1 MSYRLLFYFL
11 VRFILFSKITFVSF
25 CLVLKLKN
33 SFSAINVRRCLGK
46 STGQAPLLAFWSL
59 HFIRFHFFNSWSVLL
74 FLELIGHFFTKFSK
88 TCTCEAIVVFLLVH
102 RAFQESFEL
111 IIKIIIFVNYR
122 KLRRSMINRVS
133 AELIIEN
140 IEIIEVILPILIG
153 LLLNRS
159 VINDFL
165 NVGLNFFTFL
175 FDFPLSASAPVFV
188 FLFGILLLS
197 HKFWKF

>member
-1 MSYRLLFYFL
+1 
-11 VRFILFSKITFVSF
+11 
-25 CLVLKLKN
+25 
-33 SFSAINVRRCLGK
+33 
-46 STGQAPLLAFWSL
+46 
-59 HFIRFHFFNSWSVLL
+59 VLL

-88 TCTCEAIVVFLLVH
+88 TRTCEAIVVFLLVH
-102 RAFQESFEL
+102 RTFQESFEL

-140 IEIIEVILPILIG
+140 IEIVEVILPILIG

-159 VINDFL
+159 VINYFL

-175 FDFPLSASAPVFV
+175 FDFPLSASASVFV